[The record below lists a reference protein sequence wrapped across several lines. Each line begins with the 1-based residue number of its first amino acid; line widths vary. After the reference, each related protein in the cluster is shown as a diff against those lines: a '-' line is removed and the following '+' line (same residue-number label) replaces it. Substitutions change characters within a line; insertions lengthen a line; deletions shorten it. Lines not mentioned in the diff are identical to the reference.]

1 MPIGRA
7 QAERC
12 LKLLWEFRSQAEDA
26 EQRSSYENAIS
37 ILHAYLTDILPAVWP
52 HLVAKTKNGLVE
64 IAQKGDVP
72 IRHVELRCEAGQ
84 KLGVRLDCLKEYIG
98 EGVSPILVSYVQPGS
113 AAAKEGMLQKG
124 DQVLEINDH
133 SLVNASLNR
142 AW

>member
-12 LKLLWEFRSQAEDA
+12 LKLLWEFRSRAEDA

-52 HLVAKTKNGLVE
+52 HLVAKTKRGLVE
-64 IAQKGDVP
+64 IVQKDDAP
-72 IRHVELRCEAGQ
+72 TRHVELRCDAGQ
-84 KLGVRLDCLKEYIG
+84 TLGVRLDCLREYVG
-98 EGVSPILVSYVQPGS
+98 DGVSPILVSYVRPGS
-113 AAAKEGMLQKG
+113 AAAKEGMLRRG
-124 DQVLEINDH
+124 DQVLAINEH
-133 SLVNASLNR
+133 SLVNASLSR